1 MMQWKH
7 GALVA
12 LAAGSLLASA
22 CKKQEEAKPAPA
34 GEAVKAAEPG
44 ASAPSA
50 TATPAPAGEQMAKV
64 HCLGVNSCK
73 GTGACKTAS
82 NACAGQN
89 GCKGQGMTEL
99 AEADCTAKGGTVAA
113 K

>member
-12 LAAGSLLASA
+12 MAAGTLLGAA
-22 CKKQEEAKPAPA
+22 CKKEEAKPAPA
-34 GEAVKAAEPG
+34 
-44 ASAPSA
+44 A
-50 TATPAPAGEQMAKV
+50 TGEQMAKV
-64 HCLGVNSCK
+64 HCMGVNSCK

-89 GCKGQGMTEL
+89 GCKGHGMMEL
-99 AEADCTAKGGTVAA
+99 TEADCTAKGGTVAA